1 MFQVPKNILALS
13 PHTDDIEIGC
23 GGTLKKFS
31 DLGSNI
37 YVINYSLS
45 YNGNQVAPNIENE
58 FKQSMKL
65 LGASYEMLK
74 LPVRQLANHRQQIL
88 EHMISIGKQIDFD
101 LIFCHSSYDNHQ
113 DHQTIQQEAFRAF
126 KHKTILGYEL
136 PWNCRQFSTDVFI
149 QLSEEDIKFKEKLI
163 RIYKSQTHRPYMF
176 RDYLKGL
183 SKTRGLQVGTEYAEC
198 FELIRG
204 VYQ

>member
-1 MFQVPKNILALS
+1 MFQIPKNILALS

-23 GGTLKKFS
+23 GGTLKKFF
-31 DLGSNI
+31 DLGSKI
-37 YVINYSLS
+37 HVINYSLS
-45 YNGNQVAPNIENE
+45 YNGNQIAPNIEFE
-58 FKQSMKL
+58 FKKSMNL
-65 LGASYEMLK
+65 LGATYDMLNFEIRR
-74 LPVRQLANHRQQIL
+74 LEQNRQEILNHLL
-88 EHMISIGKQIDFD
+88 ECGKKTDFD
-101 LIFCHSSYDNHQ
+101 LIFCHSTFDNHQ

-163 RIYKSQTHRPYMF
+163 RVYKSQIHRPYMF

-183 SKTRGLQVGTEYAEC
+183 SKTRGLQIGVEYAEC

-204 VYQ
+204 VQK